1 MMFSMKKPA
10 IIVLLLI
17 LLVFTVFLNH
27 NLTKQALSRVS
38 NDYQKYEE
46 MELAR
51 EFYDEEKGLVAT
63 ISEGNDN
70 NEIEILDTNKFEN
83 IEEMS
88 KYTDDS
94 IEETI
99 SSEDSLMSSN
109 YYIEQRLSRDK
120 LRANLIDRLNEIV
133 NNDNTSDE
141 MRNEAQ
147 KKIMDI
153 GEVSQKELLIEGL
166 VKAKG
171 FDDVL
176 VFLTEENARIV
187 VSADE
192 LTEQDIAK
200 ILEVVITETGL
211 DASNIKIMEKK

>member
-1 MMFSMKKPA
+1 MKKPA

-70 NEIEILDTNKFEN
+70 NEIEILDTNKLEN

>member
-17 LLVFTVFLNH
+17 LLVFTGFLNH

-51 EFYDEEKGLVAT
+51 EFYDEEKGFVAT

-88 KYTDDS
+88 KYTEDS

-120 LRANLIDRLNEIV
+120 LRASLN
-133 NNDNTSDE
+133 
-141 MRNEAQ
+141 R
-147 KKIMDI
+147 
-153 GEVSQKELLIEGL
+153 
-166 VKAKG
+166 
-171 FDDVL
+171 
-176 VFLTEENARIV
+176 
-187 VSADE
+187 
-192 LTEQDIAK
+192 
-200 ILEVVITETGL
+200 
-211 DASNIKIMEKK
+211 

>member
-63 ISEGNDN
+63 ISEGNDD

-166 VKAKG
+166 VKTKG

>member
-63 ISEGNDN
+63 ISEGNDD

-171 FDDVL
+171 YDDVL

>member
-70 NEIEILDTNKFEN
+70 NEIEILDTNKLEN

-171 FDDVL
+171 YDDVL

>member
-1 MMFSMKKPA
+1 MFSMKKPA

-70 NEIEILDTNKFEN
+70 NEIEILDTNKLEN

>member
-63 ISEGNDN
+63 ISEGNDD

>member
-70 NEIEILDTNKFEN
+70 NEIEILDTNKLEN

>member
-1 MMFSMKKPA
+1 
-10 IIVLLLI
+10 
-17 LLVFTVFLNH
+17 
-27 NLTKQALSRVS
+27 
-38 NDYQKYEE
+38 
-46 MELAR
+46 
-51 EFYDEEKGLVAT
+51 
-63 ISEGNDN
+63 
-70 NEIEILDTNKFEN
+70 
-83 IEEMS
+83 
-88 KYTDDS
+88 
-94 IEETI
+94 
-99 SSEDSLMSSN
+99 
-109 YYIEQRLSRDK
+109 
-120 LRANLIDRLNEIV
+120 
-133 NNDNTSDE
+133 

-166 VKAKG
+166 IKAKG

>member
-1 MMFSMKKPA
+1 
-10 IIVLLLI
+10 
-17 LLVFTVFLNH
+17 
-27 NLTKQALSRVS
+27 
-38 NDYQKYEE
+38 
-46 MELAR
+46 
-51 EFYDEEKGLVAT
+51 
-63 ISEGNDN
+63 
-70 NEIEILDTNKFEN
+70 EN

-211 DASNIKIMEKK
+211 D

>member
-63 ISEGNDN
+63 ISEGNDD

-141 MRNEAQ
+141 MRNKAQ

-171 FDDVL
+171 YDDVL

>member
-51 EFYDEEKGLVAT
+51 EFYDEEKGFVAT
-63 ISEGNDN
+63 ISEGNDD

>member
-63 ISEGNDN
+63 ISEGNDD
-70 NEIEILDTNKFEN
+70 NEIEILDTNKLEN

>member
-63 ISEGNDN
+63 ISEGNDD
-70 NEIEILDTNKFEN
+70 NEIEILDTNKLEN

-171 FDDVL
+171 YDDVL

-200 ILEVVITETGL
+200 ILEVVITECVL
-211 DASNIKIMEKK
+211 DASNINIMEKK